1 MWWVGWVRMMVVDRF
16 VYKVIN
22 TLVDKVKVINM

>member
-22 TLVDKVKVINM
+22 TLVDKVKVINI